1 MRRDADRPQDVRRD
15 VINALR
21 DGATVVGSRDDE
33 VIKAK
38 GRIVCAL
45 VACIALVACADASSS
60 GGEANGSSPS
70 SPSGEQPEWADLKCP
85 PTTASEGYISEIAPT
100 AEGEADPIGAL
111 TKYFAFREFDVDAS
125 EFQIV
130 AEADGLAQAGNG
142 KGEDLTALA
151 FIEQVDSGGWVVSE
165 FTFCKEFKDE
175 L

>member
-1 MRRDADRPQDVRRD
+1 
-15 VINALR
+15 
-21 DGATVVGSRDDE
+21 
-33 VIKAK
+33 VIKLR
-38 GRIVCAL
+38 GWIVCAL
-45 VACIALVACADASSS
+45 VTCVALVACADASSS
-60 GGEANGSSPS
+60 GGEATGSSPS

-100 AEGEADPIGAL
+100 AEGEAGPIEAL

-125 EFQIV
+125 EFQVV

-142 KGEDLTALA
+142 NGNGDDLTALA